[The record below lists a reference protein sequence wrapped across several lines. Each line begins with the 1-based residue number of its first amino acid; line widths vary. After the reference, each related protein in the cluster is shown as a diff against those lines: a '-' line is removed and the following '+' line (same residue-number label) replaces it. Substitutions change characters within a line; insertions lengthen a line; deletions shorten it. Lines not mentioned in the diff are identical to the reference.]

1 MATMDVYGTWV
12 AHIVTA
18 LVLWHIVALFG
29 SSPWLRE
36 SCEAGAGGRGSAHLW
51 PGKRVSPPYL
61 GRLEMPGAGQCGNS
75 SQVGLQVG
83 LKWSK
88 FPPRFDLVQMPQ
100 LATCVWTRHEHT
112 QPVAC
117 ASLIL
122 RLQTAWVWLM
132 IFNGRCAK

>member
-29 SSPWLRE
+29 SSPWLCE

-61 GRLEMPGAGQCGNS
+61 GRLERANVETHRKSRAS
-75 SQVGLQVG
+75 S
-83 LKWSK
+83 
-88 FPPRFDLVQMPQ
+88 R
-100 LATCVWTRHEHT
+100 
-112 QPVAC
+112 
-117 ASLIL
+117 
-122 RLQTAWVWLM
+122 
-132 IFNGRCAK
+132 AKAVKISPIAI